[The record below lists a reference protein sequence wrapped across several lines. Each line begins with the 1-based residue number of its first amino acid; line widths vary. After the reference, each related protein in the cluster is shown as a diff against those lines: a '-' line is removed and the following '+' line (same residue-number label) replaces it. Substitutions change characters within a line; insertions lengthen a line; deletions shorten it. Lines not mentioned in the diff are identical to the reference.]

1 VHDQHAPDPG
11 KPLDPHAD
19 RLLRHLIAI
28 GQLEPSRLP
37 APQRLNAI
45 LSEPLLEILRA
56 SLDRPS
62 DLATM
67 PGRDRPR
74 RVA

>member
-1 VHDQHAPDPG
+1 MYDQQAPDPG
-11 KPLDPHAD
+11 RPLDPHAN
-19 RLLRHLIAI
+19 RLLRDLIAI

-37 APQRLNAI
+37 AAQRLNVI
-45 LSEPLLEILRA
+45 LSESLLEVLRA
-56 SLDRPS
+56 SLGLPS
-62 DLATM
+62 AISTM